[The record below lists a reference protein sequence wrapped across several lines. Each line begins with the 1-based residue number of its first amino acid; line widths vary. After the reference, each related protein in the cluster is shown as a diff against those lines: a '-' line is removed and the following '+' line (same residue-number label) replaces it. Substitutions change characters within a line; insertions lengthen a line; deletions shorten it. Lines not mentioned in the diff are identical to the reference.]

1 MWTWE
6 EEWKEKLNK
15 ALFGWNKFREDEN
28 ALLSW
33 LSSKEQSLDMIGET
47 DITDEEQVKMHLNL
61 LQVKMD
67 QFTKVIKIRD
77 QLTIKINSMGYFTWL
92 RYKFVLLFK
101 GNL

>member
-15 ALFGWNKFREDEN
+15 ALLGWNKFREDEN

-33 LSSKEQSLDMIGET
+33 LSNKEQSLDMIGET

-77 QLTIKINSMGYFTWL
+77 QLTIKINSMGHFTWL

>member
-15 ALFGWNKFREDEN
+15 ALLGWNKFREDEN

-61 LQVKMD
+61 LQVNGPIHK
-67 QFTKVIKIRD
+67 
-77 QLTIKINSMGYFTWL
+77 SY
-92 RYKFVLLFK
+92 
-101 GNL
+101 